1 MWHVVDP
8 NEHKYAIRCHS
19 GSGPTFG
26 YDIIIAN
33 NANSTMDGCSQLG
46 NCYNH
51 PQYEE
56 GTNEAKTFLAGSR
69 NFQLD
74 EIEVYEKN
82 KKNVLFQIFYFVFYF
97 KH

>member
-1 MWHVVDP
+1 MYSYS
-8 NEHKYAIRCHS
+8 E
-19 GSGPTFG
+19 
-26 YDIIIAN
+26 
-33 NANSTMDGCSQLG
+33 LG
-46 NCYNH
+46 HTYSH
-51 PQYEE
+51 PEYEE

-97 KH
+97 KLFKSNNKQ